1 MSITQKN
8 SEMSQYVT
16 WVYVKWLIQS
26 GYIFKFVQSYLLSKT
41 FMGLTDKLNPEIT
54 TNELSA
60 LSMAFKV

>member
-16 WVYVKWLIQS
+16 YKWLIQS